1 MKRAVLGTS
10 VCALLLMGAS
20 AKAAVWQETQSWNAQ
35 WEARYSQWVETS
47 FNEDFFTSGK
57 YKGISTD
64 CADAVYAARLIF
76 AYENSL
82 PFAIKDPTGGS
93 QMITNK
99 MTRFDGTG
107 DSFARLKRFI
117 NYVSEITSTKSLPN
131 DSYPIKISR
140 EHVKAGTI
148 WSRPRIT
155 KQNIFSKIFGGS
167 VKEDPGHAELVKEV
181 SEGGAVYLIGSTVP
195 AAVRPLITTSSL
207 VFMPV
212 EKNTGFRN
220 WIQPQQYAQ
229 GVSSLPG
236 YSLEQFEIGVTQ
248 SHNSNDDHNSSS
260 NRQRHISQWTK
271 DVQERLAL
279 RPEEKGESYER
290 QAQNLCNLV
299 TARIDVV
306 QKSEVVRQRLNGT
319 CMNADQYDAY
329 STPSRDKR
337 ILKTIKDMASSASGF
352 GITSAQR
359 IKKLKSFIDQ
369 CPAIEYRPGRKMDLY
384 DFITAM
390 LDGKV
395 SSNPNDSLEARWG
408 LADSN
413 GKGCPKY

>member
-1 MKRAVLGTS
+1 MKKAVLGTS

-35 WEARYSQWVETS
+35 WEERYSQWVETS
-47 FNEDFFTSGK
+47 FNEDIFTSGR

-82 PFAIKDPTGGS
+82 PFVIKDPTGGS
-93 QMITNK
+93 QLITNK
-99 MTRFDGTG
+99 MTRFDGIG
-107 DSFARLKRFI
+107 DSLARVKRFI
-117 NYVSEITSTKSLPN
+117 NYISEITSTKSLPN

-140 EHVKAGTI
+140 EYVKPGTV

-155 KQNIFSKIFGGS
+155 KQNIFSKIFGGT

-195 AAVRPLITTSSL
+195 AAVRPLISTSSL

-220 WIQPQQYAQ
+220 WIQPQQQGQ
-229 GVSSLPG
+229 GVASLPG
-236 YSLEQFEIGVTQ
+236 YSLEQFEMGVMESQ
-248 SHNSNDDHNSSS
+248 NHNSDHQSTS
-260 NRQRHISQWTK
+260 RQRQLSQWTK

-279 RPEEKGESYER
+279 RPEEKGENYER

-306 QKSEVVRQRLNGT
+306 QKSEVVRQRLNGS

-337 ILKTIKDMASSASGF
+337 IMKTIKDMASSASGF

-359 IKKLKSFIDQ
+359 IKKMKTFIDQ
-369 CPAIEYRPGRKMDLY
+369 CPAIEYRSGRKMALY
-384 DFITAM
+384 DFVTAM
-390 LDGKV
+390 LNGKV
-395 SSNPNDSLEARWG
+395 SSNPNDTLEARWG
-408 LADSN
+408 LAESN
-413 GKGCPKY
+413 AKNCPKY